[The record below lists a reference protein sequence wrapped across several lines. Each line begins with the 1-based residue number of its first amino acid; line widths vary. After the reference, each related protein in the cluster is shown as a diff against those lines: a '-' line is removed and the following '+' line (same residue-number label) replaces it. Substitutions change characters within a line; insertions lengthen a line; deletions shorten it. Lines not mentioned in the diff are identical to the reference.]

1 MIYKGYNNNIPISQN
16 NIIPV
21 NNVVP
26 NNAVNLSVF
35 PGIVFYY
42 IEPSGNVNARLN
54 SFLLPNSSMLQP
66 KKRSRTKNKL
76 GLLDQN
82 ILPKPTV
89 VWFISLLVKCILAI
103 KWRRIIIRVI
113 IGFRLG
119 LKVIL
124 KSLKNCEI
132 KVRI

>member
-26 NNAVNLSVF
+26 NKAVNLSVF

-82 ILPKPTV
+82 ILPKATV
-89 VWFISLLVKCILAI
+89 V
-103 KWRRIIIRVI
+103 
-113 IGFRLG
+113 
-119 LKVIL
+119 
-124 KSLKNCEI
+124 
-132 KVRI
+132 